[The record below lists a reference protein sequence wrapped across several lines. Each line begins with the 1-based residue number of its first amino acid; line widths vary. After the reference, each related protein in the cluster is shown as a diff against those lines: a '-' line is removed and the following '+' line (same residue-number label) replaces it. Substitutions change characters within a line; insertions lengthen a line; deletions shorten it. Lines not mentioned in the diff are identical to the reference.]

1 MATYAEMCSYY
12 LTPLPKEQATILQ
25 KNGSVILALYALADM
40 GIHYDG
46 WSRIDTAA
54 FLQIRNFRCRNDTEN
69 LRSDPWFTGQLSEIL
84 YWICQISGIEEMLGG
99 KMGEDFSQ
107 KEFHRAVLSVGPAP
121 FDVVETY
128 MWNYAQ

>member
-46 WSRIDTAA
+46 WSRIDTTA
-54 FLQIRNFRCRNDTEN
+54 FLQNTE
-69 LRSDPWFTGQLSEIL
+69 FQ
-84 YWICQISGIEEMLGG
+84 M
-99 KMGEDFSQ
+99 Q
-107 KEFHRAVLSVGPAP
+107 KRYRKS
-121 FDVVETY
+121 TI
-128 MWNYAQ
+128 

>member
-1 MATYAEMCSYY
+1 
-12 LTPLPKEQATILQ
+12 
-25 KNGSVILALYALADM
+25 M

-46 WSRIDTAA
+46 WSRIDTTA
-54 FLQIRNFRCRNDTEN
+54 FLQNTEFQMQKRYRN